1 MTMQRLSEQ
10 VALAWA
16 TFDSATGRFCRVTPA
31 APILFFIETDTLDE
45 AIAELQTLKDVLD
58 GTRPPTAADPS
69 LLQVMASVS
78 LSITVG
84 PVTVTIT
91 VRT

>member
-1 MTMQRLSEQ
+1 MANTTEVIR
-10 VALAWA
+10 
-16 TFDSATGRFCRVTPA
+16 
-31 APILFFIETDTLDE
+31 IETDTLDE

-69 LLQVMASVS
+69 LLQAMASVS